1 MPGRPRVDTL
11 ASEVIVIEPE
21 LRPEFDLDYSLRSPW
36 LNLVVL
42 DRHFTVIAAE
52 QGALKVL
59 VDQLGME
66 GSRLEALRKA
76 FEQLAVRPPHD
87 RRAVMRVGSSLLH
100 LVWLGAADGPYYAIF
115 VERQIET
122 EELEKAAKR
131 YGLTKREVEVLSLI
145 ISGKGGYEIA
155 ETLCISLATV
165 NDHFKNLRRK
175 TAVHSRSAMLT
186 KILGK

>member
-1 MPGRPRVDTL
+1 MIG
-11 ASEVIVIEPE
+11 EPE
-21 LRPEFDLDYSLRSPW
+21 LRPEFDLDYDLRSPW
-36 LNLVVL
+36 LNLIVL
-42 DRHFTVIAAE
+42 DRRLSVIAAE
-52 QGALKVL
+52 QGALKVFADEL
-59 VDQLGME
+59 RME

-87 RRAVMRVGSSLLH
+87 RRTVMRLGSSLLH
-100 LVWLGAADGPYYAIF
+100 LVWLGGADGPYYAIF

-131 YGLTKREVEVLSLI
+131 YGLTKRETEVLSLI
-145 ISGKGGYEIA
+145 ISGKGGNEIA

-165 NDHFKNLRRK
+165 NDHFKSLRRK
-175 TAVHSRSAMLT
+175 TDTHSRSAMLI

>member
-1 MPGRPRVDTL
+1 MIG
-11 ASEVIVIEPE
+11 EPE
-21 LRPEFDLDYSLRSPW
+21 LRPEFDLDYNLRSPW

-42 DRHFTVIAAE
+42 DRHLTVIAAE
-52 QGALKVL
+52 QGALKVFTDEL
-59 VDQLGME
+59 RME
-66 GSRLEALRKA
+66 GARLEALRKA

-87 RRAVMRVGSSLLH
+87 RRTVMRVGSSLLH
-100 LVWLGAADGPYYAIF
+100 LVWLGGADGPYYAIF

-145 ISGKGGYEIA
+145 IGGKSGYEIA
-155 ETLCISLATV
+155 ETLSICLATV

-175 TAVHSRSAMLT
+175 TDTHSRPAMLI